1 MHARPDALRASGL
14 EAEDPIAECAQ
25 RGGGVQFMMP
35 LRTDEVTE

>member
-1 MHARPDALRASGL
+1 LHARPGAPRASGL
-14 EAEDPIAECAQ
+14 EAGDPIAKCAR